1 MSHLNPSPRLL
12 TGPVGIGTTTPTEAL
27 EIGSSQAQQNR
38 LKISSYSETDGTGAA
53 ELIRFFLN
61 TPANLNGNSAKGAI
75 AWFDASVSTTQ
86 SKVWAQA
93 HDYLNYYNP
102 VTFAPSA
109 VNTSTGVITLPA
121 QNDAYVNQYQVQFS
135 STGTLPSGIS
145 AGTNY
150 YLKLLTS
157 TTFQVYND
165 YALTSQVTLTDQGTG
180 THTITPNND
189 FCSTDGAIFNRH
201 RHFSI
206 EVSKNDGVT
215 KTSRF
220 SIPYDYDTTEI
231 STFSANFNVNAGLSR
246 IVGSSTSD
254 KQLQFGN
261 GPRPNPR
268 EPDGTNIR
276 WIIKQ
281 DNTTETGSSVGSN
294 FRIVPCNDSGAAAN
308 TALYIARNSGFV
320 GLGGN
325 ISPGVLLDL
334 GVFSAGGVT
343 TQARINR
350 GSNAAQQAQLIF
362 STGGANKWSL
372 GMRNDSTDNYQIR
385 DSVNFRNHLVAYLTQ
400 GITQLAL
407 GVATTVAVKTSNYS
421 ILATD
426 HTILANGA
434 ITVTLPDATVLA
446 GEQFIVKDITAASNV
461 TLNTTS
467 SQTID
472 GATSTTLTPGMSVTV
487 VSDGSNWW
495 IV

>member
-1 MSHLNPSPRLL
+1 MNSSPRLL
-12 TGPVGIGTTTPTEAL
+12 QTPVGIGTNAPTEAL
-27 EIGSSQAQQNR
+27 EIGSSQTQQNR

-102 VTFAPSA
+102 VNFNPSD
-109 VNTSTGVITLPA
+109 VNTGTGVITLPP
-121 QNDAYVNQYQVQFS
+121 QNDAYVDQYQVQFS
-135 STGTLPSGIS
+135 STGALPGGLSP
-145 AGTNY
+145 ATNY
-150 YLKLLTS
+150 YLKKLTS
-157 TTFQVYND
+157 TTFQIYND
-165 YALTSQVTLTDQGTG
+165 YAQTSQVTLTTQGTG
-180 THTITPNND
+180 IHTITPNND

-201 RHFSI
+201 HHFSI
-206 EVSKNDGVT
+206 EVSRNDGVT
-215 KTSRF
+215 KTTRF

-231 STFSANFNVNAGLSR
+231 STFSANFNVNAGISR

-294 FRIVPCNDSGAAAN
+294 LRIVPCNDSGAAQN

-325 ISPGVLLDL
+325 TSPGVLLDL
-334 GVFSAGGVT
+334 GLFSAGGAT

-350 GSNAAQQAQLIF
+350 GTNSSHNAQLLF
-362 STGGANKWSL
+362 STGGANKWSNGL
-372 GMRNDSTDNYQIR
+372 RNDSTDNYYIR
-385 DSVNFRNHLVAYLTQ
+385 DSVNTRNHLVAYLTQ

-407 GVATTVAVKTSNYS
+407 GVATTVAVKTTSYS
-421 ILATD
+421 VLATD

-446 GEQFIVKDITAASNV
+446 GEQFIIKNITATSTV

-472 GATSTTLTPGMSVTV
+472 GATSTTLTPGVSLTV

>member
-1 MSHLNPSPRLL
+1 
-12 TGPVGIGTTTPTEAL
+12 
-27 EIGSSQAQQNR
+27 
-38 LKISSYSETDGTGAA
+38 
-53 ELIRFFLN
+53 
-61 TPANLNGNSAKGAI
+61 
-75 AWFDASVSTTQ
+75 
-86 SKVWAQA
+86 
-93 HDYLNYYNP
+93 
-102 VTFAPSA
+102 
-109 VNTSTGVITLPA
+109 
-121 QNDAYVNQYQVQFS
+121 
-135 STGTLPSGIS
+135 
-145 AGTNY
+145 
-150 YLKLLTS
+150 
-157 TTFQVYND
+157 
-165 YALTSQVTLTDQGTG
+165 
-180 THTITPNND
+180 
-189 FCSTDGAIFNRH
+189 
-201 RHFSI
+201 
-206 EVSKNDGVT
+206 VT

-220 SIPYDYDTTEI
+220 SIPFDYDTTEI
-231 STFSANFNVNAGLSR
+231 STFSANFNVNAGISR

-281 DNTTETGSSVGSN
+281 DNTSETGSSVGSN
-294 FRIVPCNDSGAAAN
+294 LRIIPCNDSGAAQSVAF
-308 TALYIARNSGFV
+308 YIARNSGFV

-325 ISPGVLLDL
+325 SSPGVLLDL

-350 GSNAAQQAQLIF
+350 GTNASHNAQLLF
-362 STGGANKWSL
+362 STGGANKWSNGL
-372 GMRNDSTDNYQIR
+372 RNDSTDNYYIR
-385 DSVNFRNHLVAYLTQ
+385 DSVNTRNHLVAYLTQ

-407 GVATTVAVKTSNYS
+407 GVATTTTTKTSNYS
-421 ILATD
+421 VLATD

-434 ITVTLPDATVLA
+434 ITITLPDATVLA
-446 GEQFIVKDITAASNV
+446 GEQFIIKDITAASNV